1 MYVGNKK
8 LFDQLLIIFRA
19 RYTPYL
25 ISFMSKRIKL
35 HLLSLSKEEV
45 LTPLLPE
52 KTMTASLFLETK
64 PN

>member
-1 MYVGNKK
+1 MNKK

-35 HLLSLSKEEV
+35 HLSLSKQEEEV
-45 LTPLLPE
+45 ILTLPE
-52 KTMTASLFLETK
+52 TLTASLFLETK